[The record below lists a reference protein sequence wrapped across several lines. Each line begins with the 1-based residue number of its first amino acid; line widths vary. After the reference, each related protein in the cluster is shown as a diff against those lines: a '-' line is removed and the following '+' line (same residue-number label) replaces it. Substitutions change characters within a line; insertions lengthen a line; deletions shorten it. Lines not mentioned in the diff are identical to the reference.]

1 MATKKK
7 EKKEALSLEG
17 LLGKL
22 QKEHGEKTVGYF
34 EDTYL
39 PPLQISTGSIELDEK
54 MAGGWQRGRLHEVY
68 GPEASGKSC
77 LTYHGIAETQKAG
90 GIAVYVDAEHAFDP
104 TFASNF
110 GVDCEKLILVKPD
123 SGEQAFDMILEF
135 IDTNEVDMIVID
147 SVAAMIPQAEIEAD
161 QKQQLPG
168 LHARMMGKGVKSIVP
183 RAAKSKVA
191 VIFINQI
198 REKIGVMF
206 GCFSYHTR
214 VLLADGTYEKI
225 GKIVNN
231 KLPVDVLC
239 YDESGKIVSAPII
252 DWHNNGRTENF
263 LKIKFEGSRN
273 GQDFAVYT
281 TPNHQFRTASG
292 WIEAQRL
299 AVGDSAL
306 GVGDFLLNED
316 QYKVA
321 LSQVLGD
328 GNLRKTKRTTTLR
341 FAHGEKQTQYAYF
354 KSRILGDACT
364 YSQHKSA
371 VTFTLKASSDLI
383 HVQDGPHL
391 IPEMGLLG
399 VSLWYLDDGHYK
411 VAKQYGDGAMTISCT
426 RWSLEQLEQGADELA
441 LLGIPRPVVQEGKGY
456 YWCGTACANVQKA
469 LAPFAPKCM
478 AYKFHFDLYYI
489 MESYIYDRSNS
500 TRTALTPRKVV
511 AVETVPAP
519 HKAPYRYDIT
529 VEGHHN
535 YFVGASG
542 SQVNVH
548 NSPETTTGGNALK
561 YYASVRLE
569 VTAPKAGWIL
579 KDELRVGHKM
589 RVKVVK
595 NKVAGPA
602 NPIELPIMYFEG
614 GIDFTAEIFQFA
626 VAQGVIEKAGAWYSY
641 NGERVG
647 QGEDNALAFLKAHPE
662 MLEDVKTTVLA
673 NRAS

>member
-1 MATKKK
+1 MATKKNT
-7 EKKEALSLEG
+7 KKEALSLEG

-34 EDTYL
+34 EDTYI
-39 PPLQISTGSIELDEK
+39 PPIQISTGSIELDEK

-90 GIAVYVDAEHAFDP
+90 GVAVYVDAEHAFDP

-206 GCFSYHTR
+206 G
-214 VLLADGTYEKI
+214 
-225 GKIVNN
+225 N
-231 KLPVDVLC
+231 
-239 YDESGKIVSAPII
+239 
-252 DWHNNGRTENF
+252 
-263 LKIKFEGSRN
+263 
-273 GQDFAVYT
+273 
-281 TPNHQFRTASG
+281 
-292 WIEAQRL
+292 
-299 AVGDSAL
+299 
-306 GVGDFLLNED
+306 
-316 QYKVA
+316 
-321 LSQVLGD
+321 
-328 GNLRKTKRTTTLR
+328 
-341 FAHGEKQTQYAYF
+341 
-354 KSRILGDACT
+354 
-364 YSQHKSA
+364 
-371 VTFTLKASSDLI
+371 
-383 HVQDGPHL
+383 
-391 IPEMGLLG
+391 
-399 VSLWYLDDGHYK
+399 
-411 VAKQYGDGAMTISCT
+411 
-426 RWSLEQLEQGADELA
+426 
-441 LLGIPRPVVQEGKGY
+441 
-456 YWCGTACANVQKA
+456 
-469 LAPFAPKCM
+469 
-478 AYKFHFDLYYI
+478 
-489 MESYIYDRSNS
+489 
-500 TRTALTPRKVV
+500 
-511 AVETVPAP
+511 
-519 HKAPYRYDIT
+519 
-529 VEGHHN
+529 
-535 YFVGASG
+535 
-542 SQVNVH
+542 
-548 NSPETTTGGNALK
+548 PETTTGGNALK

-647 QGEDNALAFLKAHPE
+647 QGEDNAVAFLKAQPE
-662 MLEDVKTTVLA
+662 MLEDIKNTVLA